1 MANQKDIDSSSEQIT
16 RIISTAKEELVAHLT
31 ALANQRINPFTG
43 VKTLSRLADD
53 IPLFADYVLGLD
65 IETILKTKVQKA
77 ISVYAEAHR
86 KVLESTIAFA
96 DVEANVLSAYATLNE
111 QLLEN
116 SILRNISG
124 HIRTEV
130 ISGAKA
136 GLNASQ
142 IAERVTNSSI
152 SNRQMQTVVNTTLN
166 TYSRA
171 VTNSMM
177 DNAPDNT
184 KYVYIGPVD
193 DRTRDE
199 CLDMASAGELTESQI
214 LSQYGE
220 AVLFDG
226 GGMNCR
232 HKWEIASEEGTGFN
246 QPKEGKR
253 RFDIEKEKLERKKTN
268 A

>member
-1 MANQKDIDSSSEQIT
+1 MADQKDIDTSSEQIT

-43 VKTLSRLADD
+43 VRTLGRLADD

-65 IETILKTKVQKA
+65 LETILKTKVQKA

-199 CLDMASAGELTESQI
+199 CIDMSSAGELTESQI

-220 AVLFDG
+220 AVLIDG

-232 HKWEIASEEGTGFN
+232 HKWEIAST
-246 QPKEGKR
+246 EGKG
-253 RFDIEKEKLERKKTN
+253 FSEQKEAEKRVSN